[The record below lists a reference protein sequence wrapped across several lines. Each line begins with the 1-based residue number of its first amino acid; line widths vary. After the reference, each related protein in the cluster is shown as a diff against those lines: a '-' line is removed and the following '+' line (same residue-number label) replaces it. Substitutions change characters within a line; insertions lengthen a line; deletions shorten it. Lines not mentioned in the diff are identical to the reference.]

1 VRVLL
6 SWARE
11 GVMFDTIAN
20 VMEFWERHAL
30 DKPCGGGLVF
40 GTASDMDETVTGLYR
55 SFLDLLR

>member
-1 VRVLL
+1 MRVLL

-30 DKPCGGGLVF
+30 DKLCGG
-40 GTASDMDETVTGLYR
+40 D
-55 SFLDLLR
+55 SFSGRLAIWMKQ